1 MNRKQHDAQHRPDPR
16 TPSALQ
22 IVSAYAAAMAAR
34 DSAWMESLRAPD
46 FTLDFVHNDAAGRE
60 PLTAEETRML
70 WSFWFVAFPEL
81 DWEVTRTIA
90 AENLVVIQWV
100 FIGTHSGP
108 LEYFILGDHVEPTG
122 RTIQLRGASFYDVSE
137 GLIQRETIY
146 LDFATLVVELGV
158 EL

>member
-1 MNRKQHDAQHRPDPR
+1 MNKKRRNEEHGRDQR

-22 IVSAYAAAMAAR
+22 VVSEYTAAMAAR
-34 DSAWMESLRAPD
+34 DSARMESLRAQD
-46 FTLDFVHNDAAGRE
+46 FEMDFVHGDAAERE
-60 PLTAEETRML
+60 PLSAEDTRMF

-90 AENLVVIQWV
+90 AENVVVTQWT
-100 FIGTHSGP
+100 FTGINSGP
-108 LEYFILGDHVEPTG
+108 LDASILESPVEPTG

-137 GLIQRETIY
+137 GLIQRETAY
-146 LDFATLVVELGV
+146 MDLATLMVELGV